1 MVRAVLTRPP
11 AWQRQFSL
19 ERSFTTCRDVKSMT
33 DERSEW
39 RKTATRYSSAT
50 SFPRKTKDGRSS
62 PSPGRQRAADFVAA
76 LPVRKSSERKEQP
89 TVSVVSSHM
98 IDDGGGLDDR
108 SNAKMVALSKAKEKM
123 RNDVTSND
131 EKRVQ
136 TGRELAHAYSQAIKY
151 TSRQTKSVAATRVAE
166 EMLYDWMDEAM
177 RPFGVTTSGR
187 LAKINDD
194 DAVDDDVSNTAMY
207 LTKKWTIRTANE
219 IARRLG
225 GENTTSPNVISVLIP
240 PPSSSD
246 YINLLRAYSSSKA
259 RRKGQQC
266 EVLIKNMIT
275 LADVLSCHC
284 YITGDDE
291 TVGEAIEEWKLWVK
305 ESIPNSKAFA
315 LAIKCHAGS
324 TRPDSFERIIL
335 LNLIHDAFADCC
347 KPHVAGIYK
356 DDPYVLFHSIKAL
369 KNLQK
374 KEEYNLG
381 KEWLGRLHKFV
392 TTAENDE
399 YFGEVNSGKGETE
412 DSDQSADFTTIDVT
426 PAYTTMIRLMARL
439 RGKIGVAEDARTV
452 LDRMHEIKAYDSG
465 VNSLRKRIATVDI
478 RSNAYNLILGLYK
491 DSKNAEDTTKA
502 IELLERMVDAG
513 RKTLEDRGGV
523 PLPTEVSFEYT
534 IMAIANLTDSENA
547 LDEAERLIKLM
558 EEQEYIE
565 SSVAAY
571 NAYII
576 VTHRQLF
583 GKPQLYDT
591 ALDIL
596 DKMNRMGTKNPIML
610 PSSDTLALVMK
621 SCALSE
627 HSDHK
632 RVLNTAT
639 TLFLQMK
646 EKETLSDR
654 AFFNMMKC
662 VDMYSNKDSE
672 AKKEHIQELFSE
684 ACQRGLC
691 SANVL
696 ACFRSCVSD
705 EDYRLTVG
713 HGRLADHWIANI
725 TSPRAL
731 YTDGSKGGAGKNAR
745 RKGKSTSDWVKK
757 TKAKDVERETRKS
770 DKQAKKSF
778 KKIINSSR

>member
-19 ERSFTTCRDVKSMT
+19 ERSFT
-33 DERSEW
+33 
-39 RKTATRYSSAT
+39 AAT
-50 SFPRKTKDGRSS
+50 SFPRTTKDGRSS

-225 GENTTSPNVISVLIP
+225 GENTTSPNVIRVLIP

-478 RSNAYNLILGLYK
+478 RSNAYNLIMGLYK

-534 IMAIANLTDSENA
+534 IMAIANLTDSEKA

>member
-19 ERSFTTCRDVKSMT
+19 ERSFT
-33 DERSEW
+33 
-39 RKTATRYSSAT
+39 AAT
-50 SFPRKTKDGRSS
+50 SFPRTTKDGRSS

-225 GENTTSPNVISVLIP
+225 GENTTSPNVIRVLIP

-534 IMAIANLTDSENA
+534 IMAIANLTDSEKA

>member
-1 MVRAVLTRPP
+1 MASSLRIVRAVLTRPP
-11 AWQRQFSL
+11 AWQRHISL
-19 ERSFTTCRDVKSMT
+19 ERYF
-33 DERSEW
+33 
-39 RKTATRYSSAT
+39 ATAT
-50 SFPRKTKDGRSS
+50 SFPRSTKDGRSS
-62 PSPGRQRAADFVAA
+62 LPSPPGRQRVADFVAS
-76 LPVRKSSERKEQP
+76 LPVRKSGSERNEQP
-89 TVSVVSSHM
+89 TVSVVRSPT
-98 IDDGGGLDDR
+98 IDDGDGLDDR
-108 SNAKMVALSKAKEKM
+108 SNAKMAALAKAKEKM
-123 RNDVTSND
+123 RTICNDDVTSND
-131 EKRVQ
+131 EKRIQ

-151 TSRQTKSVAATRVAE
+151 TSRMTKNVTATRLAE
-166 EMLYDWMDEAM
+166 ETLYEWMDEVM

-187 LAKINDD
+187 MAKIND
-194 DAVDDDVSNTAMY
+194 DAVDDDVSNTAIY

-225 GENTTSPNVISVLIP
+225 GENTTTSPNVISVQIP

-266 EVLIKNMIT
+266 EVLIKNMMT
-275 LADVLSCHC
+275 LADVVSCHC
-284 YITGDDE
+284 YTTTGDDE
-291 TVGEAIEEWKLWVK
+291 TTGEAMEEWKLWVK
-305 ESIPNSKAFA
+305 EGIPNSKAFA

-335 LNLIHDAFADCC
+335 LNHIHDAFADCYR
-347 KPHVAGIYK
+347 PYVAGIYK

-381 KEWLGRLHKFV
+381 KEWLGSLHKFV
-392 TTAENDE
+392 TTAENDD
-399 YFGEVNSGKGETE
+399 YFGVVDLEKGDTE
-412 DSDQSADFTTIDVT
+412 DLDHTEDAVVIPSLATTIDVT

-452 LDRMHEIKAYDSG
+452 LDRMHEIKAYNSD
-465 VNSLRKRIATVDI
+465 VNSLRKRIATIDI
-478 RSNAYNLILGLYK
+478 RANSYNLILGLYK
-491 DSKNAEDTTKA
+491 DSKNAEHTTKA

-513 RKTLEDRGGV
+513 RKTLEDRDGV

-534 IMAIANLTDSENA
+534 IMAIANLTDSEKA

-576 VTHRQLF
+576 VSHRQLY

-596 DKMNRMGTKNPIML
+596 DKMNEMGKINSVML

-632 RVLNTAT
+632 KVLNTAT

-654 AFFNMMKC
+654 AYYYMMKC

-696 ACFRSCVSD
+696 SCFRSCVSD

-731 YTDGSKGGAGKNAR
+731 YTDGSKGGAGRNAR

-757 TKAKDVERETRKS
+757 TKAKEVERETRKS